1 MRFST
6 QGPPYISENKNKR
19 NAPMKVFSYFKGAL
33 LSLCDYYYYL
43 MTGTLMSI
51 ESAMKVISVT
61 VSGR

>member
-1 MRFST
+1 
-6 QGPPYISENKNKR
+6 
-19 NAPMKVFSYFKGAL
+19 MKVFSYFKGAL